1 MEMCQV
7 LEELSCKTQAIT
19 VLHCSNNYGD
29 SAAFAVV
36 CILSTCWG
44 QQGNPV
50 LISRLEVL

>member
-36 CILSTCWG
+36 YCVHLLGTT
-44 QQGNPV
+44 
-50 LISRLEVL
+50 R

>member
-29 SAAFAVV
+29 SSCPDSAVV
-36 CILSTCWG
+36 YCVHLLGTA
-44 QQGNPV
+44 
-50 LISRLEVL
+50 R